1 MELRTCPSTRPLHTN
16 LDDGSDELLNKV
28 ILEQVRPVVVDKVD
42 DKAFDVGA
50 VLVLV
55 GHDHE
60 VSVAEGLQCSFISV
74 LLAKLQPKDLYKVND
89 FLV

>member
-1 MELRTCPSTRPLHTN
+1 M
-16 LDDGSDELLNKV
+16 
-28 ILEQVRPVVVDKVD
+28 VDKVD

-74 LLAKLQPKDLYKVND
+74 LLAELQPKDLYKVND
-89 FLV
+89 FLI